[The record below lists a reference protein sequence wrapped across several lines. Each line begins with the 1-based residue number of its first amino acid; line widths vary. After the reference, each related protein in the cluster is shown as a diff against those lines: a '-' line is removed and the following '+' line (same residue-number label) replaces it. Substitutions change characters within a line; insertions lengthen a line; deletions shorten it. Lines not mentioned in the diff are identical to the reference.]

1 MAERGL
7 MSLASG
13 LYTERDSNDRINL
26 VRRNCRVR
34 PAVAA
39 PLQQLAISAQTKVS
53 LSSSGDFFS
62 GTQSTHISLMSDRII
77 RVAIQAGVVLAVVLA
92 LPYKVF
98 ELDRYFVPK
107 ELVLHAAALVIAVAL
122 FARRRSLSFDLVDGL
137 LALFLLWSVGSSL
150 FATNYWLAQRSASV
164 SISGAIIFWGA
175 RSAARGGNYRGILI
189 AVAIAAVCA
198 AVFSLAQAYGLD
210 TEYFSTNRAPGG
222 TFGNRNFVAHIAVI
236 GLPALVWCTVTA
248 RRPFGALLGSL
259 GGAVVAGA
267 LVLSRSRAA
276 WLAVAASGILLLIP
290 MIASRKY
297 WRGGMVGGRF
307 ARLSLAA
314 AIGGMVAIVLP
325 NTLNWNSE
333 SPYLDSARG
342 MIDYKKGSGRG
353 RVAQYRNSLYM
364 AALNP
369 VFGVGPGNWP
379 VEYVRF
385 APPGDRSLTDDGMT
399 ANPWPSSDWVAFV
412 SERGFV
418 PAIALLAVFVI
429 LFFSALRRWG
439 ELENPDAVLAQC
451 VLAGTVVATMVV
463 SAFDVVLVLAA
474 PSFLVWS
481 ILGATS
487 GIRRNAR
494 EVTVS
499 SGALGVAAAALLLFA
514 LVSTA
519 RSAAQ
524 LMAMMSVGRGGYT
537 AGWVTGA
544 MWDPGSYRINLR
556 VAELY
561 SRRGHCS
568 DARGYARRAVSLFP
582 HAPAA
587 RRVARSCE

>member
-1 MAERGL
+1 MA
-7 MSLASG
+7 
-13 LYTERDSNDRINL
+13 DRVIRL
-26 VRRNCRVR
+26 V
-34 PAVAA
+34 
-39 PLQQLAISAQTKVS
+39 
-53 LSSSGDFFS
+53 
-62 GTQSTHISLMSDRII
+62 
-77 RVAIQAGVVLAVVLA
+77 IQAGVILVVIAA

-107 ELVLHAAALVIAVAL
+107 ELVLHGAALIIAVML
-122 FARRRSLSFDLVDGL
+122 VARRRSLSFDLVDGL
-137 LALFLLWSVGSSL
+137 IAFFLLWSVASAI
-150 FATNYWLAQRSASV
+150 FATNHWAAQRSVAI
-164 SISGAIIFWGA
+164 SISGAVVFWGA
-175 RSAARGGNYRGILI
+175 RSVAERGSYRPILVAA
-189 AVAIAAVCA
+189 AIAAVCA
-198 AVFSLAQAYGLD
+198 AALSLAQAYGLE
-210 TEYFSTNRAPGG
+210 TEYFSANRAPGG
-222 TFGNRNFVAHIAVI
+222 TFGNRNFVAHMAVI
-236 GLPALVWCTVTA
+236 GLPSLVWCTVTA

-259 GGAVVAGA
+259 GGAVLGAA

-276 WLAVAASGILLLIP
+276 WLAVAACAIVLLVP
-290 MIASRKY
+290 MIASAKY
-297 WRGGMVGGRF
+297 WRDGKIGGRF
-307 ARLSLAA
+307 ARLTLAV
-314 AIGGMVAIVLP
+314 AIGGMVAIALP

-342 MIDYKKGSGRG
+342 VVDYKKGSGRG
-353 RVAQYRNSLYM
+353 RIAQYRNSLQM
-364 AALNP
+364 AMSNP

-385 APPGDRSLTDDGMT
+385 APPGDRSLAADGMT

-418 PAIALLAVFVI
+418 PTVALLGAFVI
-429 LFFSALRRWG
+429 LFFSALRRWS
-439 ELENPDAVLAQC
+439 ELQNPDAVLAQC
-451 VLAGTVVATMVV
+451 VLAGTIVTTMVV

-494 EVTVS
+494 EVKIS
-499 SGALGVAAAALLLFA
+499 SRALGLAAMALVLFSI
-514 LVSTA
+514 VSTA
-519 RSAAQ
+519 RSVTQ
-524 LMAMMSVGRGGYT
+524 TMAMTAVGRGAYT

-568 DARGYARRAVSLFP
+568 VARGYARQALSLFP

-587 RRVARSCE
+587 RRVVRACE